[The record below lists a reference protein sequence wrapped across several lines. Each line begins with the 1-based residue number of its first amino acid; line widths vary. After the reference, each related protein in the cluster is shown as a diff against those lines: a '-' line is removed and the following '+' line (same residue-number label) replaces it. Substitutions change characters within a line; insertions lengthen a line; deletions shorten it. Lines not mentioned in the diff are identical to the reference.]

1 MLKNYEKI
9 SSNAS
14 VYSCKHE
21 PSLAG
26 WSRTFDHEQTCESVG
41 RDGQE
46 D

>member
-1 MLKNYEKI
+1 MINL

-14 VYSCKHE
+14 AYSKSKYE

-26 WSRTFDHEQTCESVG
+26 WSRTFDHELTCESVG

>member
-1 MLKNYEKI
+1 MINL

-14 VYSCKHE
+14 VYSWSKYK

-26 WSRTFDHEQTCESVG
+26 MLRTFDHELTCESVG
-41 RDGQE
+41 RDGLE